1 MPIECPRCLQ
11 MNADSS
17 LSCDCG
23 HDLTTIVRRRLTQ
36 RPDAPKT
43 RPVGNHALEK
53 PLTYWQFSIGVA
65 IVGLLLMTGEG
76 LRLKLD
82 LGSRATSRLIVDSML
97 IGLTDLAGALAVG
110 ALAWM
115 IVWVALSYDEGRFRP
130 CPKRTTLGAT
140 ISAAVLIFLGRLTPP
155 DVIGHYFVQG
165 LLFLAVGIPAYLA
178 GSRHWLGKW

>member
-23 HDLTTIVRRRLTQ
+23 YDLTALVRRRLMSRTDLPPPSSNQ
-36 RPDAPKT
+36 DP
-43 RPVGNHALEK
+43 EK
-53 PLTYWQFSIGVA
+53 PLTHWHFSIGVA
-65 IVGLLLMTGEG
+65 IVGLLLIVGEG
-76 LRLKLD
+76 IRLKLD
-82 LGSRATSRLIVDSML
+82 LGSRATSRLIVDSVL
-97 IGLTDLAGALAVG
+97 IGLTDLAGALGIG

-115 IVWVALSYDEGRFRP
+115 IVWVLRSYDEGRFRP

-140 ISAAVLIFLGRLTPP
+140 ITAAALIFLGRLTPP
-155 DVIGHYFVQG
+155 DIAGHYFVQG
-165 LLFLAVGIPAYLA
+165 LVFLAIGIPAYLA

>member
-11 MNADSS
+11 MNADSA

-23 HDLTTIVRRRLTQ
+23 HDLSPIVRRRLTQ
-36 RPDAPKT
+36 RTDLPHPS
-43 RPVGNHALEK
+43 GNQVLEK
-53 PLTYWQFSIGVA
+53 PLSHWQFAVSVA
-65 IVGLLLMTGEG
+65 IVGLLLAVGEG
-76 LRLKLD
+76 IRLKLD
-82 LGSRATSRLIVDSML
+82 LGSRATSRLIVDSLL
-97 IGLTDLAGALAVG
+97 IGFTDLAGALAVG

-115 IVWVALSYDEGRFRP
+115 IVWVVLSYDEGRFRP

-140 ISAAVLIFLGRLTPP
+140 LSAAVLIFLGRLTPP

-165 LLFLAVGIPAYLA
+165 LLFLAIAIPAYLA

>member
-23 HDLTTIVRRRLTQ
+23 HDLTPLVRRRLMLRTDLPSPPSNQ
-36 RPDAPKT
+36 I
-43 RPVGNHALEK
+43 LEK
-53 PLTYWQFSIGVA
+53 PLTHWLFSIGVA
-65 IVGLLLMTGEG
+65 IVGFLLVVGEG
-76 LRLKLD
+76 IRLKLD
-82 LGSRATSRLIVDSML
+82 LGSRATSRLIVDSIL
-97 IGLTDLAGALAVG
+97 IGFTDLAGALAVG

-115 IVWVALSYDEGRFRP
+115 IVWVVLSYDEGRFRP

-140 ISAAVLIFLGRLTPP
+140 ISAAGLIFLGRLTPP
-155 DVIGHYFVQG
+155 DVISHYFLQG
-165 LLFLAVGIPAYLA
+165 LLFLAIGIPAYLA

>member
-76 LRLKLD
+76 LKI
-82 LGSRATSRLIVDSML
+82 GRAHV
-97 IGLTDLAGALAVG
+97 
-110 ALAWM
+110 
-115 IVWVALSYDEGRFRP
+115 
-130 CPKRTTLGAT
+130 
-140 ISAAVLIFLGRLTPP
+140 
-155 DVIGHYFVQG
+155 
-165 LLFLAVGIPAYLA
+165 
-178 GSRHWLGKW
+178 